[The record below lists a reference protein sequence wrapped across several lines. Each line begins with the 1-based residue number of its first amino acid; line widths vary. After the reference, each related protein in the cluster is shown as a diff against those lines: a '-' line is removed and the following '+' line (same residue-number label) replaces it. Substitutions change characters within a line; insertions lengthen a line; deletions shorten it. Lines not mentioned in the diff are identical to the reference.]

1 MSEEQTRSK
10 EPVSFVG
17 DEPTPDSI
25 LYVPFMIG
33 KLSMAF
39 EGLSERVD
47 DGFKR
52 NDNAQAATNEHLK
65 QLNGKVAKH
74 EERLNDQE
82 RFRETVNG
90 EAKAKATAAAAIKAR
105 RVGAYW
111 AIMVS
116 IATFIVIGLIAYLA
130 FRYLHINL
138 RTVG

>member
-1 MSEEQTRSK
+1 MNEEEKQKPS
-10 EPVSFVG
+10 VSVLG
-17 DEPTPDSI
+17 DEPTADSI

-33 KLSMAF
+33 KLSSAF
-39 EGLSERVD
+39 EGLSKRLD
-47 DGFKR
+47 DGFHR
-52 NDNAQAATNEHLK
+52 NDDAQAATNQHLK
-65 QLNGKVAKH
+65 DLNGSVARH
-74 EERLNDQE
+74 EKQLGDQE
-82 RFRETVNG
+82 RFRDAVNS
-90 EAKAKATAAAAIKAR
+90 EAKAKAEAAAAIKAR